1 MGDTFS
7 RRGCERTYGCERADF
22 PRVAPRKIDFSGGH
36 SRKPTMEGMIWNGET
51 LDVAGV
57 TFQKQC
63 LEAQQ
68 RVGMSADVLCL
79 PVLTSRAHAPEQ
91 THLAPRLRNSS
102 RAQVHRSTPW
112 VWSMC
117 CIVSARAWRMATHAN
132 VRTVRHAAS
141 MDCPCFCSPC
151 FKSAVAVARASTCI
165 DRLSIGAAFFG
176 GGALTRTACSALL
189 DASSAS

>member
-1 MGDTFS
+1 
-7 RRGCERTYGCERADF
+7 
-22 PRVAPRKIDFSGGH
+22 
-36 SRKPTMEGMIWNGET
+36 MEGMIWNANRET

-91 THLAPRLRNSS
+91 THLAPRLQLLAGTGAPFNMG
-102 RAQVHRSTPW
+102 V
-112 VWSMC
+112 VEC

-132 VRTVRHAAS
+132 VRTARHAAS